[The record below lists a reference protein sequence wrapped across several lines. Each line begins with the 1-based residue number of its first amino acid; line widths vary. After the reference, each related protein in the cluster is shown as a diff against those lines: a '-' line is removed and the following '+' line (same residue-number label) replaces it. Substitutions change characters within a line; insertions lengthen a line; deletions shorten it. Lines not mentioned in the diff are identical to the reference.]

1 MFNTIY
7 RLITVFII
15 TLVFIV
21 STSLVAAETKPITKN
36 LSNYIQQGKQLY
48 DLGQPR
54 EAITIWQQAIPTYAE
69 QGDLR
74 SQAIGYNYMAI
85 AYQDLGEWLKAEKS
99 LAIALQL
106 VNTID
111 DRFLYAQV
119 LHTQGNLQIRMG
131 ETERAIATWQSA
143 AAIYRQLNA
152 VEPLLRSQINQA
164 QALRSLGYRWQAR
177 QILESANT
185 ELEAL
190 PDSELKAKALQSLAI
205 DLRARGEFK
214 KSQAVLT
221 ASLEIAKKL
230 SLNSQINS
238 LKLSLANT
246 ALTRDDYQTAISLY
260 QQIRATAQD
269 KPTQIKATV
278 KLIAALLKTDADY
291 TAVKLLPQAIAELE
305 DLPTSID
312 KIYAQVNL
320 ASILIARRQEGY
332 SLSNRIPYMLQSAMQ
347 EARQLA
353 NPRLEAAAL
362 GELGHYYEQDG
373 KWELAQTATKQAI
386 LLVDNTPADDLT
398 IQWYWQ
404 QGRIYQAMGETE
416 KAIAAYQAAITIL
429 QSLRQDL
436 VAIDSTAQFSFTDR
450 IEPLYRQYLQLL
462 MQDLDIL
469 PPIVQQEHLVA
480 VQQGMESLHLAE
492 LENFWHATCL
502 TSSLKPIAEIDPQA
516 AVIYPLVLEDRLEV
530 ILSLPGQPLQHYGTA
545 MDISQQK
552 QVRTNLH
559 QALNKTA
566 LPTAI
571 LPPAQQLYDWL
582 IRPGAAALNSQNI
595 DTIVFVLDDWL
606 RNVPMSVLHDGND
619 YLIQKYNLAL
629 TPGLQLLTTPRQE
642 NQKLPIIATEVLTKS
657 TFTPANLKAKLA
669 NSPSSVVHLA
679 AYGQFSSQIED
690 TFLVTGEDRLN
701 AKDLTSLLQNQQNSL
716 ELLVFSSSETAPN
729 DQQATVGMTGIAV
742 GSGASTTIASLWRI
756 GDRSTTK
763 LMTEFYQLLTQANL
777 SKAAALRQA
786 QLTLLDHPQ
795 YHHPYYWS
803 PFVLI
808 GNWQ

>member
-143 AAIYRQLNA
+143 EVIYRQLNA

-492 LENFWHATCL
+492 LENFWHAICL